1 MLDYPIINKRTLMLI
16 DKYIKEA
23 TTESEL
29 YGYKMTLSCQIIE
42 SKNSLNM
49 IEIKLK
55 KIKLKENKIKAVQ

>member
-1 MLDYPIINKRTLMLI
+1 MLI

-42 SKNSLNM
+42 SKNALNM